1 MYRPITESMRRPVWY
16 LGLAMIVVLTLVEI
30 WFKISA
36 WVWQVRTAE
45 AIAIGR
51 VAREALSLLPA
62 SPSLTELWGV
72 ALAMVGLSPLGRTA
86 AAVAERRETKKAG
99 QGAPGPAAQD

>member
-16 LGLAMIVVLTLVEI
+16 LGLGLALGLALVEI

-45 AIAIGR
+45 AIATGR
-51 VAREALSLLPA
+51 VAREALSLLPET
-62 SPSLTELWGV
+62 PSLVELWGI
-72 ALAMVGLSPLGRTA
+72 ALAMLGLSPLGRTA
-86 AAVAERRETKKAG
+86 AAVAERRATKG
-99 QGAPGPAAQD
+99 EQPSEPPPSG